1 MTGIILKQILTML
14 VIMVVGAICGKVG
27 FISEK
32 GNKELSNLLLMV
44 INPAIIFLSFQRT
57 FETELWKNLLIVFL
71 LSILSFAILIPIN
84 ALLIAKKEKEY
95 EVERISAIYSN
106 CGFFGIPL
114 INAVLGSE
122 GVFYLAAYMAI
133 FNLVVW
139 THGVG
144 VMKAG
149 EKTSLKK
156 KMKNLCNINIIAIFL
171 GVACFLLGV
180 NLTPVLK
187 NGIQY
192 VGDMN
197 TPLAMLIAGY
207 MISEAKMS
215 EALKNPRVYYVA
227 FLKLVAYPVLVIL
240 LLKWL
245 PVDMIVKQVV
255 AIGCACPIAATVT
268 MLSIR
273 YDKNAVYASYL
284 YVVTTIFAVITMPL
298 VMMLL

>member
-14 VIMVVGAICGKVG
+14 VIMVVGAGCGKAG

-44 INPAIIFLSFQRT
+44 INPAVVFLSFQRT
-57 FETELWKNLLIVFL
+57 FEANLWKNLLIVFII
-71 LSILSFAILIPIN
+71 SVLSFAILIPIN
-84 ALLIAKKEKEY
+84 ALLIPKKEKEY
-95 EVERISAIYSN
+95 AVERISAIYSN
-106 CGFFGIPL
+106 CGYFGIPL
-114 INAVLGSE
+114 VNAVLGSE

-149 EKTSLKK
+149 EKTALKE
-156 KMKNLCNINIIAIFL
+156 KMKNLCNINVIAIFL
-171 GVACFLLGV
+171 GIACFVLGIG
-180 NLTPVLK
+180 LTPVLK

-192 VGDMN
+192 VADMN
-197 TPLAMLIAGY
+197 TPLAMLIAGF
-207 MISEAKMS
+207 MISEAKVS
-215 EALKNPRVYYVA
+215 EALKNIRVYYIA
-227 FLKLVAYPVLVIL
+227 FLKLVAYPVFIIL

-245 PVDMIVKQVV
+245 PVDMIVKQVI
-255 AIGCACPIAATVT
+255 AICCACPIAATVT
-268 MLSIR
+268 MFSIR

-284 YVVTTIFAVITMPL
+284 YVVTTICTVVTMPL